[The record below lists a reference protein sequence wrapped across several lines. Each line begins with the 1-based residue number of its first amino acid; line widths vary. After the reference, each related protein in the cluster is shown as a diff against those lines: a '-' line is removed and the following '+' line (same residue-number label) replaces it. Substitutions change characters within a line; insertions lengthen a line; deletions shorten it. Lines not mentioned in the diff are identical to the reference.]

1 MPRGGVGKRYP
12 EDFKRSA
19 IEMVL
24 NSDESMMQIA
34 KRLNISHKTLYGWVG
49 GYKKEHGLRE
59 QNENHSS
66 VEDELKRLKK
76 ENARLKMECEILKK
90 ATAYFAKETV

>member
-34 KRLNISHKTLYGWVG
+34 KRLNISHKILYGWVG
-49 GYKKEHGLRE
+49 RYKK
-59 QNENHSS
+59 
-66 VEDELKRLKK
+66 
-76 ENARLKMECEILKK
+76 
-90 ATAYFAKETV
+90 